1 MNSAA
6 EFDLR
11 DQVRE
16 ERAKLKRMFSKKG

>member
-16 ERAKLKRMFSKKG
+16 ERARLKRMFSKKG